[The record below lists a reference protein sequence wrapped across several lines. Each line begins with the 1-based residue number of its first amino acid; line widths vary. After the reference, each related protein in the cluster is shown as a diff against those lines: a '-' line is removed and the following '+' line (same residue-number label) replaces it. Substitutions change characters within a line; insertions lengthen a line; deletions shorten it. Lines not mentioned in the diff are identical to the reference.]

1 MNFMRLN
8 FKKKL
13 PYSSLFLILPI
24 LTSCSL
30 ERNTDPPVLDSWK
43 ILSSEISE
51 KKLSTLIDDNYFL
64 VPLETNDSSLIV
76 KIEKVV
82 FDQELLFILD
92 PLSPQPVKVFDATG
106 KHLRNIGRKGGGPGE
121 FNNPIDLFIDGKYV
135 YLYDN
140 PENLLRFDREGNFVD
155 TKKTGVAGFRI
166 EKNKDK
172 GYVFING
179 GTESNLVTTDIDF
192 SSSKSFFPYQNRTVD
207 QLILSPLSKRI
218 DGSVI
223 YRRYLND
230 TIFVIDDQGRPLP
243 HLFIDHGDKAFR
255 PNTTLNPDQ
264 LEEKMVDFSV
274 NQLFLENSDHQIL
287 YFLQS
292 MNPYFSIRN
301 KKNQNKYLINFMNLE
316 NDLTFTNPLAFTFT
330 TSDWFVA
337 AIDPSQFPEDRSE
350 FPEKAKATIEKVSA
364 GDNPILMFC
373 KFKF

>member
-1 MNFMRLN
+1 M
-8 FKKKL
+8 
-13 PYSSLFLILPI
+13 P
-24 LTSCSL
+24 
-30 ERNTDPPVLDSWK
+30 DSWK
-43 ILSSEISE
+43 IPSLENSE

-82 FDQELLFILD
+82 LENDRIFVLD

-106 KHLRNIGRKGGGPGE
+106 KHLRNIGKKGGGPGE
-121 FNNPIDLFIDGKYV
+121 YNNPIDLFIDGIYV

-140 PENLLRFDREGNFVD
+140 PENLLRFDLEGNFVD
-155 TKKTGVAGFRI
+155 AKKTGVAGFRI

-179 GTESNLVTTDIDF
+179 DTESNLVTTDKDF
-192 SSSKSFFPYQNRTVD
+192 SSSKSYFPYQNRIVD

-230 TIFVIDDQGRPLP
+230 TIFVIDEMGTPNP
-243 HLFIDHGDKAFR
+243 HLFIDHGEKAFKADA
-255 PNTTLNPDQ
+255 TISQDL
-264 LEEKMVDFSV
+264 LEERMVEYSV

-292 MNPYFSIRN
+292 MNPYFSLRN
-301 KKNQNKYLINFMNLE
+301 KKNQNTYLINFMNLE
-316 NDLTFTNPLAFTFT
+316 NDVTFTNPLAFTFT
-330 TSDWFVA
+330 TADWFVA
-337 AIDPSQFPEDRSE
+337 AIDPSQLAEDRTE
-350 FPEKAKATIEKVSA
+350 FPEKAKASIEKVSS